1 MKTCIKIKPKDR
13 EAFMPSLQFE
23 YSDVQQPVV
32 IERPDCYVISYYR
45 ELGYDQFEIS
55 DPWPYG
61 IHCDILTSCRGYY
74 DPCHICTFDED
85 ENVRFENVKDELPE
99 WAYMK
104 LFAYCHSDCHW
115 YSCGNDEMYP
125 DAVLYSSLEYYRHC
139 CDMRL
144 GGEDLSE
151 TFKKKFETCLRL
163 LNGEQLYEHVTIEID
178 KKTREHDF
186 FGMVAYLWEED
197 CTSEGLSDLKGT
209 PCEHE
214 LVDIEDIFTFY

>member
-1 MKTCIKIKPKDR
+1 MKTCIKIKPKGC
-13 EAFMPSLQFE
+13 EEFIPSLQFE
-23 YSDVQQPVV
+23 YSDIQKPVV
-32 IERPDCYVISYYR
+32 IERENEYIISYYK
-45 ELGYDQFEIS
+45 ELGYDTFEIS

-104 LFAYCHSDCHW
+104 L
-115 YSCGNDEMYP
+115 YP
-125 DAVLYSSLEYYRHC
+125 DAVLYPSLEYYRHC

-197 CTSEGLSDLKGT
+197 CTPERISDLKGT

-214 LVDIEDIFTFY
+214 LIDIEDIFTFY